1 MEHPMGTG
9 WSGGMMRIGM
19 AALAVLG
26 AAFVA
31 FPQGD
36 GKGREPVNRTGG
48 PSGTATRSTVPAIDL
63 AVPAMTETAIFAM
76 G

>member
-9 WSGGMMRIGM
+9 MSGRMMRLGL

-31 FPQGD
+31 LPQGD
-36 GKGREPVNRTGG
+36 GKGRDPVNRTSG
-48 PSGTATRSTVPAIDL
+48 PSGTARSTVPAIDL
-63 AVPAMTETAIFAM
+63 AVPEKTETAIFAM